1 MPRLTR
7 RRADDPPLQDILGI
21 GSEGRMNTPG
31 RAGGNWGWRFA
42 QAMLT
47 PELACRLAELTE
59 ISGRALRD
67 HGPDKQS

>member
-1 MPRLTR
+1 
-7 RRADDPPLQDILGI
+7 
-21 GSEGRMNTPG
+21 MNTPG

-59 ISGRALRD
+59 ISGRAPRG
-67 HGPDKQS
+67 HSPDKQS